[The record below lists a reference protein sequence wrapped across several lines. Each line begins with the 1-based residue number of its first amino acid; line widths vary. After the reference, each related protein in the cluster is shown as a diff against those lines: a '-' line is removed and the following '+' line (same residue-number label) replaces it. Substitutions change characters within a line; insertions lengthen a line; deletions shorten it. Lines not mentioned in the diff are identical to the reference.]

1 MQSNAGMEK
10 QIAILAKAILELAE
24 KSATTWDYDGEQMI
38 GTGVVLEYD
47 TEQELKRII
56 DAE

>member
-1 MQSNAGMEK
+1 MERE
-10 QIAILAKAILELAE
+10 IAILAKAILELAE